1 MLTDNQK
8 NLCCHNDPNPAS
20 DAGPAAGAGNIRV
33 AVFGLGYVGL
43 PLALSFALRG
53 CRVVG
58 VDTNAELVAQLAAG
72 ITYHQEQY
80 RGEDIQSILRRQL
93 AAGRFTATTSAAQAM
108 ESCDQIIIT
117 VGLPV
122 HDGEPFTG
130 YLEEC
135 CRDIARG
142 LKKGDL
148 VVVRGTLVPGM
159 TRRLVLP
166 LLEQSG
172 LKAGRDFALAYSSER
187 IAEGRAFEEFV
198 TMPGLVSGLTE
209 NCRERARRLLAVVT
223 EAPLH
228 PASSFEVVETAKV
241 VENISR
247 DVNIALVNEL
257 ARFTKELGVDVFE
270 VIALANT
277 HQRVSLLQPGPGV
290 GGYCLPN
297 ALYYLDAAARRLGV
311 PLELMHTARRV
322 NEEMPRHVV
331 NLVLRRLP
339 VSPRQAKIAVLGLA
353 MKDYSG
359 DDRLSPALTICQHLL
374 DAGVEVAAFDPAVQS
389 RYNYQ
394 VDSLRAALSDAH
406 GVVALARQHGID
418 YTDWDL
424 FLSCLD
430 RTGTPFIID
439 TRQIYRGVSV
449 PSGIVVESI

>member
-1 MLTDNQK
+1 MGPE
-8 NLCCHNDPNPAS
+8 NL
-20 DAGPAAGAGNIRV
+20 RV
-33 AVFGLGYVGL
+33 GVFGLGYVGL

-58 VDTNAELVAQLAAG
+58 VDTNVELVAELNAG
-72 ITYHQEQY
+72 ITYHREQY
-80 RGEDIQSILRRQL
+80 QGEGIQSILRRQL

-108 ESCDQIIIT
+108 ESCDNIIVT

-122 HDGEPFTG
+122 HDGEPFAG

-277 HQRVSLLQPGPGV
+277 HRRVSLLQPGPGV

-339 VSPRQAKIAVLGLA
+339 VPPARAKIAVLGLA

-359 DDRLSPALTICQHLL
+359 DDRLSPALTICQLLL
-374 DAGVEVAAFDPAVQS
+374 DAGVQVAAFDPAVQL
-389 RYNYQ
+389 RYNFQ
-394 VDSLRAALSDAH
+394 VDSMRAALSGAH
-406 GVVALARQHGID
+406 GAVALARQHGID
-418 YTDWDL
+418 FTDWDL

-430 RTGTPFIID
+430 RTGVPFIID
-439 TRQIYRGVSV
+439 TRQIYRGVNV
-449 PSGIVVESI
+449 PSGILVESI